1 MEHQNNGVVN
11 DTPFTVQT
19 DDNNVYPQPAVPKP
33 TFGPVPPIVMPVP
46 PPVGGYDGQMPIT
59 GMPPQQPQ
67 PAEKKR
73 YLGMAIAAFVVSFF
87 SGLIGL
93 ILAVM
98 AQSEL
103 NKDKDRY
110 KGQGLNIAAFVISG
124 INLLLS
130 IILSI
135 SFATGMVQGTREAIE
150 HSAASSS
157 QNAPSHRHA
166 HVEHHEDSDDDVDGH
181 TSDTYPDIQAWVD
194 AHPENFKDFHDADG
208 QLTSKVTGQGNDTLM
223 IDMTTQA
230 DFNGQI
236 DDATKAKIDEQ
247 MGKAVSIMVPA
258 IEQDV
263 IQLRAAGFPNAVA
276 KVVVHIGST
285 YSYTTTVDNKGIVQS

>member
-1 MEHQNNGVVN
+1 MPNMA
-11 DTPFTVQT
+11 
-19 DDNNVYPQPAVPKP
+19 PQ
-33 TFGPVPPIVMPVP
+33 
-46 PPVGGYDGQMPIT
+46 Y
-59 GMPPQQPQ
+59 QQPQ
-67 PAEKKR
+67 KK

-93 ILAVM
+93 IIAIM
-98 AQSEL
+98 AQVKLSKE
-103 NKDKDRY
+103 KGRY

-124 INLLLS
+124 INLVLS
-130 IILSI
+130 IILSVAFT
-135 SFATGMVQGTREAIE
+135 SGVLQGTREALE
-150 HSAASSS
+150 GSAASSS
-157 QNAPSHRHA
+157 QTRSHHDA
-166 HVEHHEDSDDDVDGH
+166 HSERSKDQGADSGKADSQSAGRYADV
-181 TSDTYPDIQAWVD
+181 QAWVD

-285 YSYTTTVDNKGIVQS
+285 YSYNATVDDKGMVQS